1 VATFKKVIEL
11 SPNSIDGWSGLA
23 EALSRTGRLGLAEA
37 AHKKVLQLD
46 PQNERSPSALGQ
58 LYITQQRY
66 QEAENLLLSLA
77 ASAPKREGA
86 TAYLLNELYRKIGDT
101 DAAQK
106 WSEKIPQPPAEVL
119 KAQQKRRERSF
130 SFTARDDA
138 KFRMDRERDK
148 LPFPEK
154 ASDETLQAWALFK
167 SNYRGEARDLFRR
180 LTTQNTQNAD
190 AWNGLGWDVLLNAWL
205 EVEDKTYS
213 IRGGQRNQKSDKN
226 AQRRADDVQ
235 DQLQTA
241 KEHFDR
247 ALEIDPAST
256 IAADGAARTLQLQ
269 GDMPGAIKV
278 WEELVASYPSY
289 QPGLANLADAYLEQN
304 ETAKAIPVLEKLAKL
319 RPRDKELRAKVTQVS
334 ETAKGLD
341 TNSTMTLD

>member
-1 VATFKKVIEL
+1 
-11 SPNSIDGWSGLA
+11 
-23 EALSRTGRLGLAEA
+23 
-37 AHKKVLQLD
+37 
-46 PQNERSPSALGQ
+46 
-58 LYITQQRY
+58 
-66 QEAENLLLSLA
+66 
-77 ASAPKREGA
+77 
-86 TAYLLNELYRKIGDT
+86 
-101 DAAQK
+101 
-106 WSEKIPQPPAEVL
+106 
-119 KAQQKRRERSF
+119 
-130 SFTARDDA
+130 
-138 KFRMDRERDK
+138 
-148 LPFPEK
+148 
-154 ASDETLQAWALFK
+154 
-167 SNYRGEARDLFRR
+167 
-180 LTTQNTQNAD
+180 
-190 AWNGLGWDVLLNAWL
+190 
-205 EVEDKTYS
+205 VEDKTYS